1 MNATFSFSG
10 ALYAQYYLESDRY
23 ISERM
28 LKNVDKATSS
38 IVENGLHQFYTSL
51 SDFKQQL
58 LNRNQLI
65 QEEEEAVHAL
75 TMQQLQKILFYM
87 LLHLCIGAIVF
98 IAEIIISKWKKWRYN
113 DNQHHHRHHSR
124 HPRHPRLNRRRVRP
138 FTV

>member
-1 MNATFSFSG
+1 MHLFLFSG

-28 LKNVDKATSS
+28 LKKVDKATSS
-38 IVENGLHQFYTSL
+38 MAENGLHRFYTSL
-51 SDFKQQL
+51 SDFRQQL

-65 QEEEEAVHAL
+65 REEEEAIHAL
-75 TMQQLQKILFYM
+75 TLQQIQKITFYLFLYW
-87 LLHLCIGAIVF
+87 CISAIAF

-113 DNQHHHRHHSR
+113 DHQHHHRHHSR
-124 HPRHPRLNRRRVRP
+124 QSRLNRRRVRP